1 MLETCNGS
9 AAQNWSYTL
18 AGNLVNAGDKMC
30 LTNQTAGAT
39 GQPVTLQM
47 CGHNQL
53 NQIWSL
59 PN

>member
-1 MLETCNGS
+1 MEKCNDS
-9 AAQNWSYTL
+9 SMQHWSYTL
-18 AGNLVNAGDKMC
+18 AGNLVNAADHEC
-30 LTNQTAGAT
+30 LTNVSASETQ
-39 GQPVTLQM
+39 QPLTMQP